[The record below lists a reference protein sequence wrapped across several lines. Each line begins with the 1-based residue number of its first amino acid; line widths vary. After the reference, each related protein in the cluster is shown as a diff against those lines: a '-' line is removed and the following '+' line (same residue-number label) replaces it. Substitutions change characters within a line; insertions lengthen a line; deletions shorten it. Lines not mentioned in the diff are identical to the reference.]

1 MNSDPTMSNDEQMQ
15 RDVASIALG
24 SAGSAGF
31 ALAGSG
37 AIREHGLTHRPTA
50 DIDLFTVM
58 SAQDRFT
65 GAVDEVVD
73 RLRESG
79 YGVEVPRRSESFA
92 RLSVTSE
99 GREVDIDLGIDWR
112 SREPVALEVG
122 PVLAIEDAV
131 GNKVAALYSRG
142 EARDYLDVDAIR
154 ASGRFTDDQLVDLAS
169 NADPGFD
176 ADMFAQR
183 LQKVE
188 RIQLREVSVYG
199 VNQSDLAGVVERSN
213 DWARAL
219 TDSPVPGAG
228 RRDAQAEQS
237 IAQAMKNRPPS
248 GPKAGL
254 SGDTPTPRSYDHAR
268 DAARG
273 QRHPGHEQ
281 QK

>member
-1 MNSDPTMSNDEQMQ
+1 MSNDEQMQ
-15 RDVASIALG
+15 RDVASIALD
-24 SAGSAGF
+24 SAGSVGF

-92 RLSVTSE
+92 RLSVTTE
-99 GREVDIDLGIDWR
+99 DREVDVDLGIDWR

-176 ADMFAQR
+176 ADMFAQQ

-273 QRHPGHEQ
+273 QRRPGHEQ

>member
-1 MNSDPTMSNDEQMQ
+1 MSNDEQMQ
-15 RDVASIALG
+15 RDVASIALD
-24 SAGSAGF
+24 SAGSVGF

-58 SAQDRFT
+58 SAQDRFA

-92 RLSVTSE
+92 RLSVTTE
-99 GREVDIDLGIDWR
+99 DREVDVDLGIDWR
-112 SREPVALEVG
+112 SRDPVALEVG

-176 ADMFAQR
+176 TDMFAQR
-183 LQKVE
+183 LQEAEK
-188 RIQLREVSVYG
+188 IQLREVAVYG
-199 VNQSDLAGVVERSN
+199 VNQSDLAGVIERSSE
-213 DWARAL
+213 WARRL
-219 TDSPVPGAG
+219 TDSPAPEAG
-228 RRDAQAEQS
+228 GRDLQAEHA
-237 IAQAMKNRPPS
+237 IGQAMKNRPPA
-248 GPKAGL
+248 GPKTGL
-254 SGDTPTPRSYDHAR
+254 SAGSVTPEASSSAYRPPQQRSTDQGIER
-268 DAARG
+268 
-273 QRHPGHEQ
+273 
-281 QK
+281 

>member
-1 MNSDPTMSNDEQMQ
+1 MSNDEQMQ

-58 SAQDRFT
+58 GAQDRFAST
-65 GAVDEVVD
+65 VDEVVD

-92 RLSVTSE
+92 RLSVTTE
-99 GREVDIDLGIDWR
+99 DREVDVDLGVDWR
-112 SREPVALEVG
+112 SREPVSLEVG

-154 ASGRFTDDQLVDLAS
+154 ASGRFTDDQLIDLVS

-183 LQKVE
+183 LQEAE
-188 RIQLREVSVYG
+188 RIQLREVAVYG
-199 VNQSDLAGVVERSN
+199 VNQSDLAGVIERSN
-213 DWARAL
+213 EWARGL
-219 TDSPVPGAG
+219 TDSPAPGAG
-228 RRDAQAEQS
+228 ERDVQAEQS

-248 GPKAGL
+248 GPKTGLSAGL
-254 SGDTPTPRSYDHAR
+254 VTPESSSSPYRPPQQRSTDQGFER
-268 DAARG
+268 
-273 QRHPGHEQ
+273 
-281 QK
+281 